1 MTILFADSVDRQE
14 NSDVI
19 RWAVSLLLVLVFHF
33 VVALWLFS
41 REPKVEPHK
50 PPPPAALLD
59 LPPLSNGPKP
69 PAPILPT
76 KPAPVPTVPAKPP
89 AQQTTPPKPPEKDI
103 KPAVPPALPLPKFAV
118 PLPVPTPAPVKP
130 VPPRPRPPKAAPEPA
145 APPPGSGTPVYLDPM
160 RVWQIAAK
168 QRLEK
173 FRMQSRGATWR
184 GEEGTVGLLITIDH
198 RGNILTAQVAQSSGY
213 NTLDNQAMT
222 MCRLA
227 QPLPP
232 LPAELKQDRY
242 TFGISIEFTLY

>member
-33 VVALWLFS
+33 VVALWLLP
-41 REPKVEPHK
+41 REAKVEPNK

-59 LPPLSNGPKP
+59 LPPLSNGPQP
-69 PAPILPT
+69 PAPTKPT
-76 KPAPVPTVPAKPP
+76 KPAALPTIPTKPP
-89 AQQTTPPKPPEKDI
+89 AQKTTPPKPPEKEI
-103 KPAVPPALPLPKFAV
+103 KPAVPPVPPLPKFAV
-118 PLPVPTPAPVKP
+118 PLPAPAPVKP
-130 VPPRPRPPKAAPEPA
+130 VQPRPHPPKAAPEPA

-160 RVWQIAAK
+160 RVWQIAAV

-173 FRMQSRGATWR
+173 FKKQSQAAMWR
-184 GEEGTVGLLITIDH
+184 GEEGIVGLKLTID
-198 RGNILTAQVAQSSGY
+198 RQGNILAAQVARSSGY

-227 QPLPP
+227 QRLPP
-232 LPAELKQDRY
+232 LPAELKQETY
-242 TFGISIEFTLY
+242 SFGVSIEFTRY